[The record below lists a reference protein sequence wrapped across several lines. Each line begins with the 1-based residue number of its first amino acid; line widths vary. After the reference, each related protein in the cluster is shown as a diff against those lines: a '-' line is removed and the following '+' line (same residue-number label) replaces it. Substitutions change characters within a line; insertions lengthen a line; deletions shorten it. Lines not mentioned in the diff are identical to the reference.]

1 MSANARKA
9 PQRGQRSTH
18 ATTARLQRLLRQQ
31 ESFRGVVESIS
42 GELELQP
49 LLERILHHACEMLGA
64 DNGTIGLV
72 DPVRDVIRTAA
83 TYHMPSTEG
92 GAEMA
97 RGVGLAGEVLRTGA
111 PVIRRRYG
119 DLPHPTQDDLRD
131 NAVVGVPIRWR
142 GEMIGVVGVGTA
154 VRPPRGPGGRAR
166 ARPLG
171 EEDVDAL
178 TLFARHA
185 AIAIVNARRYQD
197 ERQRSERFALVAR
210 VASLVTADLHLDDM
224 LRRAAGAIHEIL
236 GFPNLCIALLEPED
250 PDTLVIRTL
259 GGYYKTFMEGEYRI
273 PVTAGLM
280 GAAVRTREVVLV
292 NDVTSDPRYVQP
304 PGAEGIRA
312 ELAIP
317 ILLGTRV
324 VGVLNVESTDALT
337 DADAAILGVI
347 ADQLAVAIENARL
360 YATAQQVA
368 VLEERQR
375 LSRELHDAVTQH
387 LASVALMAQT
397 LSSAYGRDRVE
408 GDRRA
413 NRLVELSQA
422 ALAEM
427 RALLDELR
435 PARAG
440 QTDPPDRDT
449 GVARELGLAGVRR
462 HGLAKSLRRLAEH
475 TVRDGLPVEV
485 EVSAYTPQPAVCEE
499 ALFRIAQEALANIT
513 KHARATSATVRLDT
527 REAATVLTVADDGV
541 GLNAVP
547 LGVHPPGVSGGL
559 GLTMMRERAVAIGG
573 ALRIDSSRGM
583 GTTVEVTVPLGRERA
598 S

>member
-1 MSANARKA
+1 LDSRTIVVVTADHGEAFGQHPANFAHSFFIYDENVRVPLFFVLPGSAA
-9 PQRGQRSTH
+9 
-18 ATTARLQRLLRQQ
+18 
-31 ESFRGVVESIS
+31 
-42 GELELQP
+42 
-49 LLERILHHACEMLGA
+49 
-64 DNGTIGLV
+64 
-72 DPVRDVIRTAA
+72 
-83 TYHMPSTEG
+83 
-92 GAEMA
+92 
-97 RGVGLAGEVLRTGA
+97 LAHR
-111 PVIRRRYG
+111 
-119 DLPHPTQDDLRD
+119 
-131 NAVVGVPIRWR
+131 
-142 GEMIGVVGVGTA
+142 
-154 VRPPRGPGGRAR
+154 
-166 ARPLG
+166 
-171 EEDVDAL
+171 
-178 TLFARHA
+178 
-185 AIAIVNARRYQD
+185 
-197 ERQRSERFALVAR
+197 VAR

-259 GGYYKTFMEGEYRI
+259 GGYYKTFIEGEYRI

-360 YATAQQVA
+360 YAAAQHVA

-449 GVARELGLAGVRR
+449 GVTRELGLAGVRR

-485 EVSAYTPQPAVCEE
+485 EVSAYTPQPPVCEE